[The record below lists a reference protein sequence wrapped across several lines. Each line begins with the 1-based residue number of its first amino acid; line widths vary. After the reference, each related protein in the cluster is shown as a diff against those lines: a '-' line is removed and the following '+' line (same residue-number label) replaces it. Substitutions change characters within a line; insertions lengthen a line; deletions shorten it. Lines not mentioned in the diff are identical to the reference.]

1 MPQTI
6 LSVTTAQRTSS
17 QASPHYRHTSGTPR
31 NLISFLE
38 IRPGSTEES
47 AMHIA
52 VSKAITKEQ
61 EFSLPTSHSCFPS
74 ANGCYFSLTG
84 ARCPDQTHCGSE
96 EKHKEGGGKKQIIG
110 KKRREIVFAK
120 CQEVN
125 VYDAASSYLMSELK
139 EFVLPHVNL
148 YICTSTSE

>member
-1 MPQTI
+1 MWLPSGSGFGNISRKSESKQTPQGNGIMPQTI

-31 NLISFLE
+31 NLISFLK

-84 ARCPDQTHCGSE
+84 ARCPDQTQCGSE
-96 EKHKEGGGKKQIIG
+96 EKQREGERKQIIG
-110 KKRREIVFAK
+110 KKRREIVF
-120 CQEVN
+120 C
-125 VYDAASSYLMSELK
+125 
-139 EFVLPHVNL
+139 
-148 YICTSTSE
+148 